1 MATKKATSSEALET
15 TKPAA
20 LAVPAFMQGST
31 GAGTEQIG
39 REDMTLPRL
48 AIAQS
53 NSPAAKKSSPERI
66 EGLEEGQLYNTLT
79 REIVGE
85 AVDVIPILYFPGYIK
100 FAGEGETGV
109 KGIRSNADNIP
120 PAELEF
126 GEAGEKPIWTK
137 LFNFLCLIPA
147 RGEIVIVSMKSTG
160 ARVAKQWNRW
170 MSLKLRKEDGT
181 FWQPDAFS
189 FRYTVS
195 TVAEHK
201 NTFDYFNFE
210 VDFQRR
216 QFVNED
222 TYEACK
228 KMYQE
233 VSGVDLSQRMDT
245 SGLETEAKGSED
257 VPF

>member
-1 MATKKATSSEALET
+1 MKNKEQSEALET
-15 TKPAA
+15 KKPAA

-66 EGLEEGQLYNTLT
+66 QGLEEGQLYNTLS

-85 AVDVIPILYFPGYIK
+85 AVELIPILYFPSYIK

-126 GEAGEKPIWTK
+126 GEAGEKPVWTK
-137 LFNFLCLIPA
+137 LFNFLCLIPS

-160 ARVAKQWNRW
+160 AKVAKQWNSW
-170 MSLKLRKEDGT
+170 LRKSVKTEGGKV
-181 FWQPDAFS
+181 WQPDAFS
-189 FRYTVS
+189 FSYALK

-201 NTFDYFNFE
+201 DKFDYFNFE
-210 VDFQRR
+210 VDFEKRKI
-216 QFVNED
+216 VDNAD
-222 TYEACK
+222 TYNACK
-228 KMYQE
+228 AIFTDF
-233 VSGVDLSQRMDT
+233 SGVDLSQRMDT